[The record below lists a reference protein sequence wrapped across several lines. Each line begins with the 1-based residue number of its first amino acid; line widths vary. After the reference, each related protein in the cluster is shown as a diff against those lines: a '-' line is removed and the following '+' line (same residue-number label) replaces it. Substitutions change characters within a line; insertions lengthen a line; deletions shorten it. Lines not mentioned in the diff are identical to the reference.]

1 MEKKAFHLAN
11 GSTLSLSQDF
21 ILPDDNRSVPSNL
34 CPLLSI
40 PVINMKD
47 SIPVLVKKISQACEE
62 YGFFQIIN
70 HGVPSELCQKMVDS
84 VTDFFSLPPEER
96 ALLFTDDK
104 TKPLRISNY
113 YLKVEGKERVTMWS
127 ETLAH
132 PWHPVEDLAHLLPQ
146 NPPHYREIATEYA
159 KEIGSLMNQ
168 LLSLISMGLGLEK
181 DFLQKSLGQ
190 NPRLVSQ
197 CNFYPPCPDPELTL
211 GLPTHTDLNALTIL
225 LQSQGVTG
233 LQAIKT
239 GEWIAVDPV
248 PDALVINLGDQIQV
262 LSNGRYKSVH
272 HRAVTNKDS
281 YRVSIAMFYGPN
293 KDIIIGPIEDLIDEQ
308 HPPMYRRV
316 S

>member
-21 ILPDDNRSVPSNL
+21 ILPDDNRSVLSNL

-96 ALLFTDDK
+96 ALLFTNDK
-104 TKPLRISNY
+104 TKPLRVSNY

-146 NPPHYREIATEYA
+146 NPPYYREIATEYA

-168 LLSLISMGLGLEK
+168 L
-181 DFLQKSLGQ
+181 
-190 NPRLVSQ
+190 
-197 CNFYPPCPDPELTL
+197 
-211 GLPTHTDLNALTIL
+211 
-225 LQSQGVTG
+225 
-233 LQAIKT
+233 
-239 GEWIAVDPV
+239 
-248 PDALVINLGDQIQV
+248 
-262 LSNGRYKSVH
+262 
-272 HRAVTNKDS
+272 
-281 YRVSIAMFYGPN
+281 
-293 KDIIIGPIEDLIDEQ
+293 
-308 HPPMYRRV
+308 
-316 S
+316 

>member
-1 MEKKAFHLAN
+1 
-11 GSTLSLSQDF
+11 
-21 ILPDDNRSVPSNL
+21 
-34 CPLLSI
+34 
-40 PVINMKD
+40 
-47 SIPVLVKKISQACEE
+47 
-62 YGFFQIIN
+62 
-70 HGVPSELCQKMVDS
+70 
-84 VTDFFSLPPEER
+84 
-96 ALLFTDDK
+96 
-104 TKPLRISNY
+104 
-113 YLKVEGKERVTMWS
+113 
-127 ETLAH
+127 
-132 PWHPVEDLAHLLPQ
+132 
-146 NPPHYREIATEYA
+146 
-159 KEIGSLMNQ
+159 
-168 LLSLISMGLGLEK
+168 MGLGLEK

-233 LQAIKT
+233 LQAIKN

-293 KDIIIGPIEDLIDEQ
+293 KEIIIGPIEDLIDEQ
-308 HPPMYRRV
+308 HPPMYRKYRYGEFLEEFHRQEGTRRRV
-316 S
+316 MEMFELKH